1 MKYDLVVHWCEKIFP
16 PACIQTNS
24 LRKSLIA
31 ETLSFSHA
39 NGSWELIQ
47 HGYLELSHVKMMT
60 NTDLVMANCQDDPGS
75 LPNVGANHH
84 LVLVC

>member
-1 MKYDLVVHWCEKIFP
+1 MKYDLVVSQCERIFP
-16 PACIQTNS
+16 PACFQTNS

-31 ETLSFSHA
+31 EPLSFSHA

-47 HGYLELSHVKMMT
+47 HGYLELSHVKMLT
-60 NTDLVMANCQDDPGS
+60 NPDLVMAICKDDPGS